1 MVAQY
6 TSAALVT
13 ENRLRAYPASVQS
26 MPTSA
31 GMEDHVSM
39 GVHAAHKFAEVV
51 RNTREVLAIEA
62 LCAAQGLDLL
72 ETTTGPAVEEARRV
86 VRERSARLDEDRAL
100 SGDIAAMADSI
111 AREVLIAAV
120 RMRLPE
126 LS

>member
-1 MVAQY
+1 
-6 TSAALVT
+6 
-13 ENRLRAYPASVQS
+13 
-26 MPTSA
+26 
-31 GMEDHVSM
+31 
-39 GVHAAHKFAEVV
+39 
-51 RNTREVLAIEA
+51 

-72 ETTTGPAVEEARRV
+72 DAKTGPGVEEARRV